1 MNAPAGSV
9 SGDRLVALVG
19 PTAVGKSEVALAV
32 AEQLNGEIVSVD
44 SMQVYRGMDV
54 GTAKPSVIDRSRVPH
69 HLIDVA
75 DINAEFNA
83 AQFVALARQTVE
95 EVRQRG
101 RVPVLCGGTG
111 LYFKA
116 FFQGLGQAPPG
127 SATLRA
133 ELEGMPLPQ
142 LLAELATRDPDTY
155 QRIDCQNPRRVIRA
169 LEVIRLTG
177 KPYSIQRADWSSES
191 GLMRDVLIFGL
202 MRDPVDLHERI
213 ESRVDAMFSQGLVA
227 ETRALLAAG
236 LASNRT
242 ALQALG
248 YRQVT
253 EYLEGIR
260 SLPET
265 IGLVK
270 VRTRQF
276 AKRQM
281 TWFRRQLPVDW
292 IHVGPA
298 DTAARIT
305 LEIVERANAR
315 TGARALP
322 PQ

>member
-1 MNAPAGSV
+1 VNDSGSA

-19 PTAVGKSEVALAV
+19 PTAVGKSEVALAL

-54 GTAKPSVIDRSRVPH
+54 GTAKPSAFDRSRVPH

-75 DINAEFNA
+75 DITADFNA
-83 AQFVALARQTVE
+83 AQFIVLARQTVE
-95 EVRQRG
+95 EIRHRG

-111 LYFKA
+111 LYLKA

-133 ELEGMPLPQ
+133 ELERVPLIK
-142 LLAELATRDPDTY
+142 LLAELATRDPNTY
-155 QRIDCQNPRRVIRA
+155 ERIDRQNPRRVIRA

-177 KPYSIQRADWSSES
+177 RPYSIQRAEWSSKS

-202 MRDPVDLHERI
+202 VRDPVDLRQRI
-213 ESRVDAMFSQGLVA
+213 EFRVDAMFSQGLVA
-227 ETRALLAAG
+227 ETQALLGAG

-260 SLPET
+260 SLQET
-265 IGLVK
+265 IDLVK

-292 IHVGPA
+292 VHLGRT
-298 DTAARIT
+298 DTASRIAVQ
-305 LEIVERANAR
+305 IAERTQA
-315 TGARALP
+315 
-322 PQ
+322 